1 MPEVSQ
7 NDLAQGQSNR
17 SVSAVLVA
25 GGAGTRFGGQA
36 NSQTV
41 PKQFLPLNGYRLYIW
56 SLSRLYHSGAFKD
69 IVVTSP
75 ARYVDEIQT
84 EITRL
89 LPGSIT
95 VIAGGGSR
103 QESVSLALEKLA
115 ELGKPDFV
123 VVHDAARPFVSDKTI
138 NDAITTVTTLGACTV
153 ATPVS
158 DTIKLVEHEKICQ
171 TINRENLY
179 AVQTPQAAPF
189 DLLIDCH
196 RLARQSGLGVTDDA
210 AILEH
215 FGHEVVIFEG
225 STNNIKVTVLDDL
238 RACELLAPL
247 FLSQCP

>member
-1 MPEVSQ
+1 MPAVQ
-7 NDLAQGQSNR
+7 NSGPLGHSSK
-17 SVSAVLVA
+17 SVSAILVA
-25 GGAGTRFGGQA
+25 GGSGTRFGGQA

-56 SLSRLYHSGAFKD
+56 SLSKLYRSGAFKD

-75 ARYVDEIQT
+75 ARYVDEIQA
-84 EITRL
+84 EVNRL
-89 LPGSIT
+89 LPGSIA

-123 VVHDAARPFVSDKTI
+123 VVHDAARPFVSEKTI
-138 NDAITTVTTLGACTV
+138 NDAVTTVTTLGACTV
-153 ATPVS
+153 ATAVS

-189 DLLIDCH
+189 DLLIECH
-196 RLARQSGLGVTDDA
+196 RLARLSGLGVTDDA

-215 FGHEVVIFEG
+215 FGHEVRIFGG
-225 STNNIKVTVLDDL
+225 STNNIKVTLLDDL
-238 RACELLAPL
+238 RACELLAPM
-247 FLSQCP
+247 FLKECP